1 MHSAGRCSGPPSARP
16 PLEIA
21 QIFRA
26 HGEGYRQRHRLTP
39 EQRAAMRAIES
50 CRTAV
55 LGGHL
60 DLCPECGHQQP
71 AYNSCRNRHCPKC
84 QALTQARWIE
94 KHRARILPVA
104 YFHVVFTVPAQ
115 LRPLARLNRQR
126 IFDALFAAAAATLQ
140 DLARDPRRLGA
151 TLGFTAVLHTW
162 TRELVFHPHLHCVV
176 TAGGLAPTRDHWVS
190 RSSRFLFPVR
200 VLGRLFRGKLL
211 AALRR
216 AHQREPFA
224 LPTAEPDAFDPLLD
238 RSALRDWV
246 VYAKAPFRG
255 ADHVYEY
262 LGRYTHRVAI
272 SNRRIQAFDGEAVT
286 FGVRPSAAT
295 HNAETMTLPL
305 KTFIDRFLLHLL
317 PQGFT
322 RIRHYGFL
330 AGQHRERNLATIR
343 ALLEASVPVKAEVEE
358 RGPDRC
364 PICSVGELRRG
375 RDVAPWALMG
385 GELRNPHNAS
395 TGPPAT
401 GWALEQVLTL
411 ARAAAV

>member
-1 MHSAGRCSGPPSARP
+1 MEAGPITLNDLVREYRGRYPLPPSARSRV
-16 PLEIA
+16 LRKLA
-21 QIFRA
+21 
-26 HGEGYRQRHRLTP
+26 L
-39 EQRAAMRAIES
+39 
-50 CRTAV
+50 CRTPG

-60 DLCPECGHQQP
+60 LECNRCDHR
-71 AYNSCRNRHCPKC
+71 AVAWNSCLDRHCPSC
-84 QALTQARWIE
+84 MGASARLWVDKQE
-94 KHRARILPVA
+94 ASLLPVP
-104 YFHVVFTVPAQ
+104 YFHVVFTLP
-115 LRPLARLNRQR
+115 RPLA
-126 IFDALFAAAAATLQ
+126 
-140 DLARDPRRLGA
+140 DLALYNKALLYGLLMRVSAEVLQTIAADKKYLGGKI
-151 TLGFTAVLHTW
+151 GFVSVLHTW
-162 TRELVFHPHLHCVV
+162 SQTLEHHPHVHMVV
-176 TAGGLAPTRDHWVS
+176 AGGALCDGGTTWRSSQANFLLPTRV
-190 RSSRFLFPVR
+190 
-200 VLGRLFRGKLL
+200 L
-211 AALRR
+211 AALFRR
-216 AHQREPFA
+216 RFLEEV
-224 LPTAEPDAFDPLLD
+224 TK
-238 RSALRDWV
+238 LRDGQLRFQGRVAALESPEAWSELLAELRRQPWV
-246 VYAKAPFRG
+246 VYAKPPFGGPQQVLR
-255 ADHVYEY
+255 Y
-262 LGRYTHRVAI
+262 LARYTHRVAI

-295 HNAETMTLPL
+295 HDAETMTLPL

-358 RGPDRC
+358 RGADRC

>member
-1 MHSAGRCSGPPSARP
+1 MESAGRCSGPPSERAQ
-16 PLEIA
+16 LEIA

-26 HGEGYRQRHRLTP
+26 HGEGYRQRHRLSP

-50 CRTAV
+50 CRTAA

-60 DLCPECGHQQP
+60 DLCPDCGHEQP

-94 KHRARILPVA
+94 KHRARILPVP

-115 LRPLARLNRQR
+115 LRPLARLDRQR
-126 IFDALFAAAAATLQ
+126 VFDALFAAAAATLQ
-140 DLARDPRRLGA
+140 NLARDPQWLGA

-176 TAGGLAPTRDHWVS
+176 TAGGLAPTRERWIA

-216 AHQREPFA
+216 AHQREPFE
-224 LPTAEPDAFDPLLD
+224 LPTAEPDAFDALLD
-238 RSALRDWV
+238 RVARRDWV

-272 SNRRIQAFDGEAVT
+272 ANARLIAITDDSVT
-286 FGVRPSAAT
+286 FHTKAGARAT
-295 HNAETMTLPL
+295 VTPEE
-305 KTFIDRFLLHLL
+305 FIRRFLNHIL
-317 PQGFT
+317 PSGFVK
-322 RIRHYGFL
+322 IRHYGLL
-330 AGQHRERNLATIR
+330 ASSHRADLETARRLLPPQSPSPEPVR
-343 ALLEASVPVKAEVEE
+343 A
-358 RGPDRC
+358 
-364 PICSVGELRRG
+364 
-375 RDVAPWALMG
+375 
-385 GELRNPHNAS
+385 
-395 TGPPAT
+395 
-401 GWALEQVLTL
+401 TL
-411 ARAAAV
+411 AWQDLLRTLTRRDPRVCPACGSTLLHRLLAPQSRSHGPRAPPVTKDSA

>member
-1 MHSAGRCSGPPSARP
+1 MHSADRCSGPPSARAQ
-16 PLEIA
+16 LEIA

-26 HGEGYRQRHRLTP
+26 HGEGYRQHHRLTP
-39 EQRAAMRAIES
+39 EQRAAMRAVES

-60 DLCPECGHQQP
+60 DLCPDCGHEQP

-126 IFDALFAAAAATLQ
+126 VFDALFSAAAATLQ
-140 DLARDPRRLGA
+140 DLARDPQRLGA

-162 TRELVFHPHLHCVV
+162 TRELAFHPHLHCVV
-176 TAGGLAPTRDHWVS
+176 TAGGLAPSRDHWIA

-200 VLGRLFRGKLL
+200 VLSRLFRGELL

-216 AHQREPFA
+216 AHHREPFE
-224 LPTAEPDAFDPLLD
+224 LPTPEPDAFDALLD
-238 RSALRDWV
+238 RIALRDWV

-255 ADHVYEY
+255 AEHVYEY

-272 SNRRIQAFDGEAVT
+272 SNARLIAITDDAVT
-286 FGVRPSAAT
+286 FHTKADARAT
-295 HNAETMTLPL
+295 VAPEE
-305 KTFIDRFLLHLL
+305 FIRRFLNHIL
-317 PQGFT
+317 PNGYVK
-322 RIRHYGFL
+322 IRHYG
-330 AGQHRERNLATIR
+330 
-343 ALLEASVPVKAEVEE
+343 LL
-358 RGPDRC
+358 
-364 PICSVGELRRG
+364 
-375 RDVAPWALMG
+375 
-385 GELRNPHNAS
+385 AS
-395 TGPPAT
+395 THRTDLETARRLLQPPSPSPEPTRSPSAWQDLLQALTRRDPRVCPTCGAT
-401 GWALEQVLTL
+401 LRIQPL
-411 ARAAAV
+411 APERPRH